1 MVSPVA
7 QPDLLMDF
15 HEVVVVREMRTV
27 LNGLSFRIP
36 AGQNV
41 AIIGPNGS
49 GKSTLIKV
57 ISQELYPL
65 ARNGSYARIL
75 NRERWDIFELRQHLG
90 LVANDLL
97 AFSSRRFTSRE
108 VVLSGFF
115 GSAGIWP
122 HQHVT
127 EKMELKAA
135 AALHKVGGFH
145 LAERNWHELS
155 SGEGRRVL
163 IARALVHEPQALL
176 LDEPSNSLDIAALRE
191 LLGTMRRLA
200 QSGTNLI
207 LVTHHLSEI
216 VPEIT
221 HVILMKDGRVFRSGP
236 RQEVLRKDTLS
247 ELFGIE
253 INDSDIPE
261 HLNSR

>member
-1 MVSPVA
+1 MVSPVL
-7 QPDLLMDF
+7 QSDLLMDF
-15 HEVVVVREMRTV
+15 HDVVVVRETRTV
-27 LNGLSFRIP
+27 LKGLSFRIP
-36 AGQNV
+36 VGENV

-57 ISQELYPL
+57 ICQELYPL

-75 NRERWDIFELRQHLG
+75 GRERWDLFELRQHLG

-97 AFSSRRFTSRE
+97 ASSSRRFTSRE

-122 HQHVT
+122 HQHIT

-145 LAERNWHELS
+145 LAERYWHELS

-176 LDEPSNSLDIAALRE
+176 LDEPGNSLDIAALRD
-191 LLGTMRRLA
+191 LLRTMRHLA
-200 QSGTNLI
+200 QSGTNLV
-207 LVTHHLSEI
+207 LVTHHLWEI

-236 RQEVLRKDTLS
+236 KHQVLRKEILS

-253 INDSDIPE
+253 LTDADLPN
-261 HLNSR
+261 HLT